1 MKRILSLLILGT
13 SSIAFAQLQVN
24 TLNLTTNDLI
34 YDSVTNKIYASITS
48 ANGSNGNSIG
58 VINPNTYLL
67 ENTIFIGSEPTI
79 LAISDN
85 GQYIYSGFSGS
96 STVRRFDVASQTAGL
111 QFSLGSDSS
120 TGSYYAEDIEVMPS
134 QPTTIAISRKNNGFS
149 PRHEGV
155 VIYDN
160 NVMRP
165 TTTPDHTGSN
175 RIEFTSQNSLIGY
188 NNETTEFGIRR
199 LSVNS
204 SGVSNVSVT
213 QNVLSNFYL
222 DFIYKDN
229 YIYSFDGKVVDV
241 TTAPFVIGQFS
252 NATGPVI
259 YDSYYNRVCFASY
272 DFSGNITFKRFNPNT
287 FLLYDS
293 LPISQAFGS
302 VKNII
307 TCGNGCYAFNTTDNK
322 VIIIKDSTLGLSE
335 SEEKNNISIYPNP
348 TTDYLYIKSDLD
360 IKEIQISDLNGRI
373 INNLNYQDNKLNL
386 TTLQTGIY
394 FAKISD
400 ANGKIITKKII
411 KK

>member
-1 MKRILSLLILGT
+1 M
-13 SSIAFAQLQVN
+13 AFAQLQVN
-24 TLNLTTNDLI
+24 TLNLTTNDII
-34 YDSVTNKIYASITS
+34 YDSVTNKIFASIPS

-85 GQYIYSGFSGS
+85 GQYIYSGFSGAS
-96 STVRRFDVASQTAGL
+96 IVRRFDVTTQTAGL

-120 TGSYYAEDIEVMPS
+120 TGSFYAEDIEVMPG

-155 VIYDN
+155 AIYDN
-160 NVMRP
+160 NIMRP

-175 RIEFTSQNSLIGY
+175 RIEFTSQNALIGY

-229 YIYSFDGKVVDV
+229 YMYSFDGKVVDV

-252 NATGPVI
+252 NTNGPVV

-293 LPISQAFGS
+293 LPISQAFGT

-348 TTDYLYIKSDLD
+348 TSDYLYIKSDLD
-360 IKEIQISDLNGRI
+360 IKDIQISDLNGRVM
-373 INNLNYQDNKLNL
+373 NNLEFLDNKMNL
-386 TTLQTGIY
+386 ANLQTGVY
-394 FAKISD
+394 FARIID
-400 ANGKIITKKII
+400 INGKILTTKII

>member
-1 MKRILSLLILGT
+1 MKKILPFLLLG
-13 SSIAFAQLQVN
+13 SSMLSFAQLQVN
-24 TLNLTTNDLI
+24 TLNLTTNDLV
-34 YDSVTNKIYASITS
+34 YDSFTNKIYASIPS
-48 ANGSNGNSIG
+48 SNGSNGNSIG
-58 VINPNTYLL
+58 IINPTNNTLV
-67 ENTIFIGSEPTI
+67 NTVFIGSEPTV

-96 STVRRFDVASQTAGL
+96 STVRRFDVANQTAGL
-111 QFSLGSDSS
+111 QFSLGSDPS
-120 TGSYYAEDIEVMPS
+120 TGSFYVEDIEVMPGQS
-134 QPTTIAISRKNNGFS
+134 TTIAISRKNNGFS

-175 RIEFTSQNSLIGY
+175 RIEFTSPNALIGY

-199 LSVNS
+199 LSVNN
-204 SGVSNVSVT
+204 SGVTNVSVA

-229 YIYSFDGKVVDV
+229 YLYSFDGKVVDI
-241 TTAPFVIGQFS
+241 TTAPFVIGKFT
-252 NATGPVI
+252 NTTGPVV
-259 YDSYYNRVCFASY
+259 YDTYYNRVCFASY

-287 FLLYDS
+287 FLLFDS

-335 SEEKNNISIYPNP
+335 LETKNRLTIYPNP
-348 TTDYLYIKSDLD
+348 TSDYLYIKSEIE
-360 IKEIQISDLNGRI
+360 IKEIIISDLNGRI
-373 INNLNYQDNKLNL
+373 INNIDHVDNKISLKNL
-386 TTLQTGIY
+386 ETGLYI
-394 FAKISD
+394 AKLID
-400 ANGKIITKKII
+400 INGNVKTEKII

>member
-1 MKRILSLLILGT
+1 MKKHLSFFMFVISLA
-13 SSIAFAQLQVN
+13 SFAQLQVY
-24 TLNLTTNDLI
+24 TINLTANDLV
-34 YDSVTNKIYASITS
+34 YDSVTNKIYATIPS

-58 VINPNTYLL
+58 VINPDTRLL
-67 ENTIFIGSEPTI
+67 ENTIFIGSEPTV

-85 GQYIYSGFSGS
+85 GQYIYSGFSGT
-96 STVRRFDVASQTAGL
+96 STVRRFDVAAQTAGI

-120 TGSYYAEDIEVMPS
+120 TGSYYVEDIEVMPGA
-134 QPTTIAISRKNNGFS
+134 PTTIAVSRKNNGFS

-175 RIEFTSQNSLIGY
+175 RIEFTSPNSLLGY

-199 LSVNS
+199 LSVNN
-204 SGVSNVSVT
+204 SGVSTVSVT

-222 DFIYKDN
+222 DFIYRDN
-229 YIYSFDGKVVDV
+229 YLYSFDGKVVDV

-252 NATGPVI
+252 NATGPVV
-259 YDSYYNRVCFASY
+259 YDTYYNKVCFASY

-287 FLLYDS
+287 FLLADS

-307 TCGNGCYAFNTTDNK
+307 TCGNGCYAFNSTDNK
-322 VIIIKDSTLGLSE
+322 VIILKDPALGLSE
-335 SEEKNNISIYPNP
+335 VEVKSKLSIYPNP
-348 TTDYLYIKSDLD
+348 TSDYLYIKSDVA
-360 IKEIQISDLNGRI
+360 INEIQILDLNGRI
-373 INNLNYQDNKLNL
+373 INNASIVDNRVYLGSIAN
-386 TTLQTGIY
+386 GIY
-394 FAKISD
+394 LVKILD
-400 ANGKIITKKII
+400 ADGNSTTEKII

>member
-1 MKRILSLLILGT
+1 MLGSSSLL
-13 SSIAFAQLQVN
+13 FAQLQVN
-24 TLNLTTNDLI
+24 TLNLTTNDLV
-34 YDSVTNKIYASITS
+34 YDSVTNKIYVSIPS

-58 VINPNTYLL
+58 IINPNNYTL
-67 ENTIFIGSEPTI
+67 ENTVFIGSEPTV

-96 STVRRFDVASQTAGL
+96 STVRRFDVTTQTAGL

-120 TGSYYAEDIEVMPS
+120 TGSYYVEDIEVMPS

-229 YIYSFDGKVVDV
+229 YMYSFDGKVVDV

-252 NATGPVI
+252 NATGPVV

-307 TCGNGCYAFNTTDNK
+307 SCGNGCYAFNTTDNK

-348 TTDYLYIKSDLD
+348 ATDYLFIKSDLD
-360 IKEIQISDLNGRI
+360 IKDIQISDLNGRI
-373 INNLNYQDNKLNL
+373 INNLQFQDNKMDLSNLN
-386 TTLQTGIY
+386 TGVY

-400 ANGKIITKKII
+400 ENGKILTKKII

>member
-1 MKRILSLLILGT
+1 MFVISLA
-13 SSIAFAQLQVN
+13 SFAQLQVY
-24 TLNLTTNDLI
+24 TINLTANDLV
-34 YDSVTNKIYASITS
+34 YDSVTNKIYATIPS

-58 VINPNTYLL
+58 VINPDTRLL
-67 ENTIFIGSEPTI
+67 ENTIFIGSEPTV

-85 GQYIYSGFSGS
+85 GQYIYSGFSGT
-96 STVRRFDVASQTAGL
+96 STVRRFDVAAQTAGI

-120 TGSYYAEDIEVMPS
+120 TGSYYVEDIEVMPGA
-134 QPTTIAISRKNNGFS
+134 PTTIAVSRKNNGFS

-175 RIEFTSQNSLIGY
+175 RIEFTSPNSLLGY

-199 LSVNS
+199 LSVNN
-204 SGVSNVSVT
+204 SGVSTVSVT

-222 DFIYKDN
+222 DFIYRDN
-229 YIYSFDGKVVDV
+229 YLYSFDGKVVDV

-252 NATGPVI
+252 NATGPVV
-259 YDSYYNRVCFASY
+259 YDTYYNKVCFASY

-287 FLLYDS
+287 FLLADS

-307 TCGNGCYAFNTTDNK
+307 TCGNGCYAFNSTDNK
-322 VIIIKDSTLGLSE
+322 VIILKDPALGLSE
-335 SEEKNNISIYPNP
+335 VEVKSKLSIYPNP
-348 TTDYLYIKSDLD
+348 TSDYLYIKSDVA
-360 IKEIQISDLNGRI
+360 INEIQILDLNGRI
-373 INNLNYQDNKLNL
+373 INNASIVDNRVYLGSIAN
-386 TTLQTGIY
+386 GIY
-394 FAKISD
+394 LVKILD
-400 ANGKIITKKII
+400 ADGNSTTEKII

>member
-24 TLNLTTNDLI
+24 TLNLTANDLV
-34 YDSVTNKIYASITS
+34 YDSATNKIYASIPS

-96 STVRRFDVASQTAGL
+96 STVRRFDVVSQTAGL

-229 YIYSFDGKVVDV
+229 FMYSFDGKVVDV

-252 NATGPVI
+252 NATGPVV

-335 SEEKNNISIYPNP
+335 SEEKNNILIYPNP

-360 IKEIQISDLNGRI
+360 IKDIQISDLNGRV
-373 INNLNYQDNKLNL
+373 INNLEFQDNKMHLAS
-386 TTLQTGIY
+386 LQTGIY

-400 ANGKIITKKII
+400 LNGKILIKKII

>member
-1 MKRILSLLILGT
+1 MKRILFLLILGT
-13 SSIAFAQLQVN
+13 SSLTFAQLQVN
-24 TLNLTTNDLI
+24 TLNLTTNDLV
-34 YDSVTNKIYASITS
+34 YDSVTNKIYASIPS

-58 VINPNTYLL
+58 VINPNTHLL
-67 ENTIFIGSEPTI
+67 ENTIFIGSEPTV

-96 STVRRFDVASQTAGL
+96 STVRRFDVTTQTAGL
-111 QFSLGSDSS
+111 QFSLGSDTS
-120 TGSYYAEDIEVMPS
+120 TGSYYVEDIEVMPN

-160 NVMRP
+160 NVMRL

-188 NNETTEFGIRR
+188 NNESTEFGIRR

-204 SGVSNVSVT
+204 SGVSNVSVS

-229 YIYSFDGKVVDV
+229 YMYSFDGKVVDI

-252 NATGPVI
+252 NATGPVV
-259 YDSYYNRVCFASY
+259 YDTYYNRVCFASY
-272 DFSGNITFKRFNPNT
+272 DFSGNITFKRFNPNN

-322 VIIIKDSTLGLSE
+322 VIIIKDSTLGLLD

-348 TTDYLYIKSDLD
+348 TTDYLYINSDLD
-360 IKEIQISDLNGRI
+360 ITEIQISDLNGRI
-373 INNLNYQDNKLNL
+373 INDLKFQDNKMNL
-386 TTLQTGIY
+386 ASLQTGIY
-394 FAKISD
+394 FAKITD
-400 ANGKIITKKII
+400 INGKILTKKII

>member
-13 SSIAFAQLQVN
+13 SSMAFAQLQVN
-24 TLNLTTNDLI
+24 TLNLTTNDLV
-34 YDSVTNKIYASITS
+34 YDSVTNKIYVSIPS

-229 YIYSFDGKVVDV
+229 YMYSFDGKVVDI

-252 NATGPVI
+252 NATGPVV

-348 TTDYLYIKSDLD
+348 TTDYLFIKSDLD
-360 IKEIQISDLNGRI
+360 IKDIQISDLNGRI
-373 INNLNYQDNKLNL
+373 INNLEFLDNKMNL
-386 TTLQTGIY
+386 TSLQTGIY

-400 ANGKIITKKII
+400 INGKILTKKII

>member
-1 MKRILSLLILGT
+1 MKRILTLLILGT
-13 SSIAFAQLQVN
+13 SSMAFAQLQVN
-24 TLNLTTNDLI
+24 TLNLTTNDII
-34 YDSVTNKIYASITS
+34 YDSVTNKIYASIPS

-85 GQYIYSGFSGS
+85 GQYIYSGFSGAS
-96 STVRRFDVASQTAGL
+96 IVRRFDVTTQTAGL

-120 TGSYYAEDIEVMPS
+120 TGSFYAEDIEVMPS

-155 VIYDN
+155 AIYDN
-160 NVMRP
+160 NIMRP

-175 RIEFTSQNSLIGY
+175 RIEFTSQNALIGY

-229 YIYSFDGKVVDV
+229 YMYSFDGKVVDV

-252 NATGPVI
+252 NTNGPVV

-293 LPISQAFGS
+293 LPISQAFGT

-348 TTDYLYIKSDLD
+348 TIDYLYIKSDLD
-360 IKEIQISDLNGRI
+360 IKDIQISDLNGRVM
-373 INNLNYQDNKLNL
+373 NNLEFLDNKMNL
-386 TTLQTGIY
+386 ANLQTGVY
-394 FAKISD
+394 FARIID
-400 ANGKIITKKII
+400 INGKILTTKII

>member
-1 MKRILSLLILGT
+1 M
-13 SSIAFAQLQVN
+13 AFAQLQVN
-24 TLNLTTNDLI
+24 TLNLTANDLV
-34 YDSVTNKIYASITS
+34 YDSVTNKIYASIPS

-96 STVRRFDVASQTAGL
+96 STVRRFDVASQTAGI

-229 YIYSFDGKVVDV
+229 YMYSFDGKVVDV

-252 NATGPVI
+252 NATGPVV

-307 TCGNGCYAFNTTDNK
+307 TCGNGCYAFNSTDNK

-335 SEEKNNISIYPNP
+335 SEEKNNVSIYPNP
-348 TTDYLYIKSDLD
+348 TTDYIFIKSDLD
-360 IKEIQISDLNGRI
+360 IKDIQISDLNGRI
-373 INNLNYQDNKLNL
+373 INNLEFQDNKVNL
-386 TTLQTGIY
+386 TSLQTGIY

-400 ANGKIITKKII
+400 INGKILIKKII

>member
-1 MKRILSLLILGT
+1 MKKILSFLIIGASTLT
-13 SSIAFAQLQVN
+13 FAQLQVN
-24 TLNLTTNDLI
+24 TINLTANDLV
-34 YDSVTNKIYASITS
+34 YDSVTNKIYASIPS
-48 ANGSNGNSIG
+48 ANGANGNSIG
-58 VINPNTYLL
+58 IINPITRVL
-67 ENTIFIGSEPTI
+67 ENTVFIGSEPTI

-85 GQYIYSGFSGS
+85 GQYIYSGFSGT
-96 STVRRFDVASQTAGL
+96 STVRRFDVSSQTAGI

-120 TGSYYAEDIEVMPS
+120 TGSYYAEDIEVMPG
-134 QPTTIAISRKNNGFS
+134 QATTIAISRKNNGFS

-204 SGVSNVSVT
+204 SGVSNVSVN

-229 YIYSFDGKVVDV
+229 YMYSFDGKVVDV
-241 TTAPFVIGQFS
+241 STAPFVIGQFTS
-252 NATGPVI
+252 ATGPVV

-287 FLLYDS
+287 FLLFDS

-322 VIIIKDSTLGLSE
+322 IIIIKDSALGLTE
-335 SEEKNNISIYPNP
+335 IQAKNKISIYPNP
-348 TTDYLYIKSDLD
+348 TTDYLNIKG
-360 IKEIQISDLNGRI
+360 EIEITELKIIDLNGRTV
-373 INNLNYQDNKLNL
+373 NNFNLIDNQIYLGDLEN
-386 TTLQTGIY
+386 GIY
-394 FAKISD
+394 FAKITD
-400 ANGKIITKKII
+400 INGNTSTEKFI

>member
-13 SSIAFAQLQVN
+13 SSMAFAQLQVN
-24 TLNLTTNDLI
+24 TLNITTNDLV
-34 YDSVTNKIYASITS
+34 YDSVTNKIYVSIPS

-229 YIYSFDGKVVDV
+229 YMYSFDGKVVDV

-252 NATGPVI
+252 NATGPVV

-335 SEEKNNISIYPNP
+335 SEEKNYISIYPNP
-348 TTDYLYIKSDLD
+348 TTDYLFIKSDLD
-360 IKEIQISDLNGRI
+360 IKDIQISDLNGRI
-373 INNLNYQDNKLNL
+373 INNLEFQDNKMNL
-386 TTLQTGIY
+386 TSLQTGIY

-400 ANGKIITKKII
+400 INGKILTKKII

>member
-1 MKRILSLLILGT
+1 MKKILTLLILGT
-13 SSIAFAQLQVN
+13 SSMAFAQLQVN
-24 TLNLTTNDLI
+24 TLNLTTNDII
-34 YDSVTNKIYASITS
+34 YDSVTNKIYASIPS

-85 GQYIYSGFSGS
+85 GQYIYSGFSGAS
-96 STVRRFDVASQTAGL
+96 IVRRFDVTTQTAGL

-120 TGSYYAEDIEVMPS
+120 TGSFYAEDIEVMPS

-155 VIYDN
+155 AIYDN
-160 NVMRP
+160 NIMRP

-175 RIEFTSQNSLIGY
+175 RIEFTSQNALIGY

-229 YIYSFDGKVVDV
+229 YMYSFDGKVVDV

-252 NATGPVI
+252 NTNGPVV

-293 LPISQAFGS
+293 LPISQAFGT

-348 TTDYLYIKSDLD
+348 TSDYLYIKSDLD
-360 IKEIQISDLNGRI
+360 IKDIQISDLNGRI
-373 INNLNYQDNKLNL
+373 MNNLEFLDNKMNL
-386 TTLQTGIY
+386 ANLQTGVY
-394 FAKISD
+394 FARIID
-400 ANGKIITKKII
+400 INGKILTTKII